1 MGIDARWEHLLVA
14 VDANGNI
21 TEQFPQWDSLFRRPH
36 AIYINPYDPQKHVWV
51 VDDHNQMLFEFT
63 NDLKQL
69 VKTIGTKGEPG
80 ADDKHFNRPTFLAWL
95 PDSTMF
101 VADGYNGTRVVKF
114 DKDGKFLLAWGQKG
128 TPPNE
133 TRPGYFN
140 VVHGIAV
147 DPVTRRVYVSDRGN
161 RRMQVFDEN
170 GKFLDQWPFA
180 NPSSVNFLYIGADR
194 HLWAFDDTTSKIVRY
209 DPQGHLLYAW
219 GGWGIIPEVSSTC
232 TAPASIRKAIST
244 WPRSP
249 TAERRSSI
257 RGKAPIRNLSWAS
270 LCMRHG
276 NKAAEFLAGRGSLG
290 G

>member
-51 VDDHNQMLFEFT
+51 VDDHNQTLFEFT

-114 DKDGKFLLAWGQKG
+114 DKDGNSCWPGVRKERRP
-128 TPPNE
+128 T
-133 TRPGYFN
+133 TRVP
-140 VVHGIAV
+140 
-147 DPVTRRVYVSDRGN
+147 
-161 RRMQVFDEN
+161 
-170 GKFLDQWPFA
+170 
-180 NPSSVNFLYIGADR
+180 
-194 HLWAFDDTTSKIVRY
+194 
-209 DPQGHLLYAW
+209 
-219 GGWGIIPEVSSTC
+219 
-232 TAPASIRKAIST
+232 AIST
-244 WPRSP
+244 WYTESQW
-249 TAERRSSI
+249 I
-257 RGKAPIRNLSWAS
+257 RWRG
-270 LCMRHG
+270 
-276 NKAAEFLAGRGSLG
+276 EFT
-290 G
+290 